1 MPYSCNKSE
10 QSSEFLCVIHYKHRL
25 LTPKQQYTAET
36 NITAV
41 RIMRQVTKKPIISL
55 ELQTTKRLDVS
66 TAIFITLQFTV
77 SVASDKLTLSLYSLQ
92 PCAKYCGSK
101 HLTRGCDGN

>member
-1 MPYSCNKSE
+1 MPHIGNKSARSAE
-10 QSSEFLCVIHYKHRL
+10 AISFIHYKERL

-55 ELQTTKRLDVS
+55 ELQTTKILDV
-66 TAIFITLQFTV
+66 IIHLLQYLSRCDSQ
-77 SVASDKLTLSLYSLQ
+77 SVWCLTS
-92 PCAKYCGSK
+92 
-101 HLTRGCDGN
+101 